1 MKTNYDKQK
10 PSIKNSNGILL
21 IVTLCLLYSFY
32 GKAQNWATQVSG
44 VADKLTSVYFT
55 HPDTGHAVGD
65 LGKILRTQ
73 NGGVTWTQQLS
84 PVSSPANE
92 SVFFINGN
100 IGYIAGRD
108 FAGTCESNR
117 IMVNKT
123 TNAGTNWNCVTT
135 GLPFNGAFLRGIHFP
150 SANTGFAVGD
160 MGTIITT
167 ANAGTTWANQAQP
180 FFYNLRSVYFTS
192 LTNGFAVGF
201 NTNTNSGLI
210 LNTTNGGALWNSVA
224 SGTTQLNS
232 VFFTGA
238 TTGYIV
244 GDGGVIL
251 KTINSGASWVPLIS
265 GTVANLNGVFFL
277 NATTGYIAGAGGL
290 ILKTTNSG
298 TNWNPLTTN
307 TAQNLNSVH
316 FPAPGFGYAV
326 GDNGTIIKTCPV
338 TSFVTLTNT
347 VCAGT
352 VINFTNTTLGGKTYI
367 WKDNL
372 GPIALT
378 FNTSKTYTNAGS
390 YTVTLIADNGTCS
403 DSMKQTITVN
413 PLPTVNIVASPTVI
427 CAGQNATLTAS
438 GANTYTWNT
447 GSTLT
452 NITVNP
458 TVTLT
463 YTVNGT
469 NANGCVNTSV
479 KSLTVNPNPVLSL
492 SSVSITCNGVCNG
505 SITPTPSGGTGPYT
519 YNPPVLNNLCAG
531 PYSVTVF
538 DSKGCT
544 SMQTI
549 TVNQPAPLVVNATAN
564 PSVICTGNA
573 STLNPIGAGGTGALT
588 YTWNPGGVINA
599 SVSVSPTIST
609 TYTVTVK
616 DVNNCISASTKS
628 LTVNALPT
636 VNIAGTNNICFGTI
650 TNLIA
655 SGASTYTWNTGPTS
669 PTIIVSPTLTTTYTV
684 TGTGI
689 NGCKNIASKTVTVYP
704 LPTLTVASTTS
715 LLCNGQSASLTVT
728 GNAITYNWNP
738 GGPGTSIVVSPTT
751 TSTYSVIGTDANGC
765 SNTVAFTQSVSPC
778 AGINEIQNSNT
789 SVLIYPNPNNGSFTI
804 KAQKETVLILSNE
817 IGQELERI
825 ILNANNE
832 NTYKINGLKAGMY
845 FIFSLDGRTKHKIVS
860 ME

>member
-21 IVTLCLLYSFY
+21 IATLCLLYSFY

-44 VADKLTSVYFT
+44 VADPLTSVYFT

-135 GLPFNGAFLRGIHFP
+135 GLPFNGAYLRGIHFP
-150 SANTGFAVGD
+150 NANTGFAVGD

-167 ANAGTTWANQAQP
+167 ANAGTTWANQTQP
-180 FFYNLRSVYFTS
+180 LFYNLHSVYFTS

-210 LNTTNGGALWNSVA
+210 LNTSNGGALWNSVA

-244 GDGGVIL
+244 GNGGVIL
-251 KTINSGASWVPLIS
+251 KTINSGLSWTPLTS

-316 FPAPGFGYAV
+316 FAAPGFGYAV

-338 TSFVTLTNT
+338 TSFTSITNT

-352 VINFTNTTLGGKTYI
+352 TINFTNTTLGGKTYI

-372 GPIALT
+372 GPIAIT
-378 FNTSKTYTNAGS
+378 FNASKTYTAAGS
-390 YTVTLIADNGTCS
+390 YTVTLVADNGTCS
-403 DSMKQTITVN
+403 DSIKQTITVN
-413 PLPTVNIVASPTVI
+413 PLPI
-427 CAGQNATLTAS
+427 
-438 GANTYTWNT
+438 
-447 GSTLT
+447 
-452 NITVNP
+452 
-458 TVTLT
+458 
-463 YTVNGT
+463 
-469 NANGCVNTSV
+469 
-479 KSLTVNPNPVLSL
+479 LSL
-492 SSVSITCNGVCNG
+492 SAASVTCNGSCNG
-505 SITPTPSGGTGPYT
+505 VITPTSTGGTAPYT

-531 PYSVTVF
+531 PYTITVF
-538 DSKGCT
+538 DSKGC
-544 SMQTI
+544 SSIQSI

-573 STLNPIGAGGTGALT
+573 STLNAIGSGGTGVLT
-588 YTWNPGGVINA
+588 YTWNPGAIINA

-609 TYTVTVK
+609 TYTVIVK
-616 DVNNCISASTKS
+616 DVNNCISATTKS

-689 NGCKNIASKTVTVYP
+689 NGCKNTASKTVTVYP
-704 LPTLTVASTTS
+704 LPTLTVTSTTS

-751 TSTYSVIGTDANGC
+751 TSTYSVTGTDANGC
-765 SNTVAFTQSVSPC
+765 SNTVAFTQSVSAC
-778 AGINEIQNSNT
+778 AGITEIQNSNT

-804 KAQKETVLILSNE
+804 KTQKETALVLANE
-817 IGQELERI
+817 LGQELEKI
-825 ILNANNE
+825 ILNGNND

-845 FIFSLDGRTKHKIVS
+845 FIFSLDGRTKYKIVS